1 MRGTAIIMNSSAFGK
16 TVKYKDGSS
25 TPSTT
30 TISIVSRRLRRTILY
45 LLLTEIDAWF
55 RSLKIFFHVRST
67 KQGEGARWQ
76 VSVTWECGKTSPG
89 RRLELGVN

>member
-67 KQGEGARWQ
+67 KQGEGARKMSKILYGCT
-76 VSVTWECGKTSPG
+76 VGIHTKF
-89 RRLELGVN
+89 

>member
-55 RSLKIFFHVRST
+55 RSLKIFF
-67 KQGEGARWQ
+67 GEGARNMSKILYGCT
-76 VSVTWECGKTSPG
+76 VGIHTKF
-89 RRLELGVN
+89 